1 MPKISIIVP
10 IYNVEKYLAR
20 ALDSILSQTFGD
32 WEAIL
37 VNDGSPDRSA
47 EIAEEYV
54 NRDARFRL
62 IHRENGGL
70 SAARNTG
77 MKHITGEYV
86 MFLDSDD
93 FLHPQAMELC
103 LTAAERD
110 NSDMVAFRYN
120 RAYRVLHFILHFFHY
135 GDIKPHYPKYSNPE
149 YIITNN
155 IFDYATENVK
165 PSNIDA
171 RWIVKRCHV
180 WKCMYRNKSIQHI
193 RFIQGINYEDFP
205 WWSEVLLNIKKTTI
219 LNLPLYYYYPNPGS
233 YIISANNSHKT
244 NSLRIGIEAACQ
256 VYADMPDEIKSK
268 WIKHFLIPFQT
279 KLNRK
284 EAMIARR
291 KTMCVLRTLW
301 N

>member
-1 MPKISIIVP
+1 MPKISIVVP

-77 MKHITGEYV
+77 MKYITGEYV

-110 NSDMVAFRYN
+110 NSDMVAYTYDHI
-120 RAYRVLHFILHFFHY
+120 YRPLNLVLHFLHL
-135 GDIKPHYPKYSNPE
+135 GDSTPRYRRYENPDFIVTE
-149 YIITNN
+149 D
-155 IFDYATENVK
+155 IFRYATEYVRPKGIDKRWAVK
-165 PSNIDA
+165 H
-171 RWIVKRCHV
+171 CYV
-180 WKCMYRNKSIQHI
+180 WKCLYRASLIKDIS
-193 RFIQGINYEDFP
+193 FVEGTYFEDLP
-205 WWSEVLLNIKKTTI
+205 WWGEVLKRVERTTI
-219 LNLPLYYYYPNPGS
+219 LNLPLYFYYPNPRS
-233 YIISANNSHKT
+233 YLFSTSEDGKIE
-244 NSLRIGIEAACQ
+244 SLTKVIAIARTIFQDAPEQKAKAWHDNF
-256 VYADMPDEIKSK
+256 VV
-268 WIKHFLIPFQT
+268 PFQHH
-279 KLNRK
+279 LNRK
-284 EAMIARR
+284 LAKKR
-291 KTMCVLRTLW
+291 LRVKG
-301 N
+301 